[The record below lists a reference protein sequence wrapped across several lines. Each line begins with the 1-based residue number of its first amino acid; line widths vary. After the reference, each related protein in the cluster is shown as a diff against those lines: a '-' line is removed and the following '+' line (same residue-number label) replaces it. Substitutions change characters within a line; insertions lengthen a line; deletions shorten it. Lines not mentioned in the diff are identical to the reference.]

1 MSGIDGFAKSLL
13 SDMNQ
18 NRTAQEGGQVKR
30 NTYPAIVVRVD
41 DPLEQGRIVARII
54 STDESGKIRGGRDK
68 DTPDDKLPFAVPLVP
83 GFFHVT
89 PLEGEMV
96 ILILENPEINTS
108 PRYWVGPLINSKLK
122 LKYQSYREAIKIFD
136 YTKFGLNQNISS
148 RPSPSRAWPEKSD
161 VALMGR
167 DDSMILLKPREVYIN
182 SGTFKKGTFEPNLE
196 HPSFIQMKQFDVK
209 PSGQFNTNP
218 IEYSQ
223 TNMVS
228 TNINIYSP
236 RGKFRKKDIQR
247 FEVNPDLQNFGET
260 AITLHPVMLGDETV
274 KLLNLMIQFMRTHIH
289 TPQNPPVPG
298 PLLKQLEEY
307 TVEGKLQDLL
317 SNHVRVN

>member
-1 MSGIDGFAKSLL
+1 MGGFDDLAKSLMG
-13 SDMNQ
+13 DIQQ

-30 NTYPAIVVRVD
+30 TTYPAVVVRAD
-41 DPLEQGRIVARII
+41 DPLEQGRIIARIV
-54 STDESGKIRGGRDK
+54 SLDEAGNMRGGRDK

-96 ILILENPEINTS
+96 ILVMENPEINTS
-108 PRYWVGPLINSKLK
+108 PRYWIGPLINSKLK

-136 YTKFGLNQNISS
+136 YTRFGVNQNISS
-148 RPSPSRAWPEKSD
+148 RPSPSRSWPEKSD

-167 DDSMILLKPREVYIN
+167 DDSMVLLKPREVYIN
-182 SGTFKKGTFEPNLE
+182 SGTFKKGTFDPNLE
-196 HPSFIQMKQFDVK
+196 HPSFLQMRQFDVK
-209 PSGQFNTNP
+209 PDGQFNTNP

-223 TNMVS
+223 TNLVS
-228 TNINIYSP
+228 TNVNLYSP
-236 RGKFRKKDIQR
+236 RGKFRKSDSQR

-260 AITLHPVMLGDETV
+260 ALTLHPAVLGDELV
-274 KLLNLMIQFMRTHIH
+274 KLLDLMVQFMRTHVH

-298 PLLKQLEEY
+298 PLLKRLEEY
-307 TVEGKLQDLL
+307 TVSGKLQDIL
-317 SNHVRVN
+317 SNHIRLN